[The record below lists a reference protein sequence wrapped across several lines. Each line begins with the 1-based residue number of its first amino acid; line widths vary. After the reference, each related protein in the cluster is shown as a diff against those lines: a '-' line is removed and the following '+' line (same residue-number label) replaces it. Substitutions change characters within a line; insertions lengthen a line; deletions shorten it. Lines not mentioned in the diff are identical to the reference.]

1 MEAGGLVSYGPNYP
15 DLYYRSA
22 ALMDKIFKGA
32 KAGDLPVE
40 QPTKIE
46 LVINHKS
53 IKILGLAVT
62 PAILSRADDVIE

>member
-1 MEAGGLVSYGPNYP
+1 
-15 DLYYRSA
+15 
-22 ALMDKIFKGA
+22 MDKIFKGA

-53 IKILGLAVT
+53 IKMLGLAVT
-62 PAILSRADDVIE
+62 LAILSRADDVIE

>member
-53 IKILGLAVT
+53 IKILGLAVA
-62 PAILSRADDVIE
+62 PAILARADDVIE